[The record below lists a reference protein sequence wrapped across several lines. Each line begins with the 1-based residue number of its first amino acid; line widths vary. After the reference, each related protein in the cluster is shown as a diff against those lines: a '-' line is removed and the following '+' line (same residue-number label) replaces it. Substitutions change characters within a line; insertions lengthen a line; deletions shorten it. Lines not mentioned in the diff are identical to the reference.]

1 MCRRRATRWA
11 GGSPSSVA
19 SGAGI
24 DIDYRFQYGS
34 FIAMRMA
41 FTGKGGS
48 GKSTLAALFV
58 GYLRSAGHRVLA
70 VDADVNV
77 HLAPLLGV
85 DATPASAMS
94 QPQNAAAIRR
104 HLLGSNPRVPGV
116 GHFVPTTPPGPGSR
130 LVTLDPVD
138 PVLTGHATA
147 LDPKTHVMHVGTYER
162 DDIGAGCYHGHL
174 AILEN
179 LLSHLRLDA
188 GDWVVC
194 DMVAGTDAFANSL
207 HAQFDLIVVVVEP
220 TPESVSVAR
229 RYRDLAAAAGVGDA
243 VVAVGNK
250 VSDDVD
256 LAYLT
261 DELAGEPLAVVPLQA
276 GLRRARQAGVCP
288 APEDLDGVAA
298 LSRMAQRAQERPI
311 TPERRAALLRD
322 LHLKLAAQSWVRN
335 AYGDVT
341 GQLGPALV

>member
-1 MCRRRATRWA
+1 
-11 GGSPSSVA
+11 
-19 SGAGI
+19 
-24 DIDYRFQYGS
+24 
-34 FIAMRMA
+34 MRIA

-58 GYLRSAGHRVLA
+58 GFLRSAGHRVLA
-70 VDADVNV
+70 IDADVNV

-85 DATPASAMS
+85 TATPASAMS
-94 QPQNAAAIRR
+94 QPQNAASIRR
-104 HLLGSNPRVPGV
+104 HLLGTNPRVSAV
-116 GHFVPTTPPGPGSR
+116 EQFVPTTPPGPGSR
-130 LVTLDPVD
+130 LVTLDPAD
-138 PVLTGHATA
+138 PVLAGHATA
-147 LDPKTHVMHVGTYER
+147 LDPGTHVLHVGTYER
-162 DDIGAGCYHGHL
+162 EDIGAGCYHGHL

-179 LLSHLRLDA
+179 LLSHLHLGA

-229 RYRDLAAAAGVGDA
+229 RYRDLATAAGVGD
-243 VVAVGNK
+243 VVVMVGNK
-250 VSDDVD
+250 VGDDVD

-261 DELAGEPLAVVPLQA
+261 NELSGGPFAVVSMQA

-288 APEDLDGVAA
+288 TPQDLDDVAP
-298 LSRMAQRAQERPI
+298 LSRLVERAQNGPM
-311 TPERRAALLRD
+311 TPQRRAALLRD
-322 LHLKLAAQSWVRN
+322 LHLRLAEQSWVRN

-341 GQLGPALV
+341 GQLGPVLA